1 MKDRNVSQIFLGP
14 VQRHGFFMYFLT
26 TDVYIT
32 SFLLPGFRELKTFIV
47 QICGAAPVYRL

>member
-1 MKDRNVSQIFLGP
+1 MS
-14 VQRHGFFMYFLT
+14 FLT
-26 TDVYIT
+26 TYVYIT